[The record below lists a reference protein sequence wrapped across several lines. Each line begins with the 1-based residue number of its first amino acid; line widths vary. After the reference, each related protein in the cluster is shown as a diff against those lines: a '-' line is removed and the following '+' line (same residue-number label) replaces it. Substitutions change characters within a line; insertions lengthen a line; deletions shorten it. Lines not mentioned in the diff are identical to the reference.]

1 MICQAQSKTENRVKR
16 VAVYS
21 DYLALQCG
29 LMEYTIDTTNGRY
42 EKSCLPFLCLQWKF
56 DAFGS
61 VMRFDSVILIKIKR
75 QARIKCVCRF
85 CICRGI
91 CRIWLYCAVC
101 GNRRMY
107 AVIRQ
112 ERESKVANEIF
123 LLLPKCH
130 KWLCYAV
137 CSDLWE
143 KKRQVRRNT
152 ALP

>member
-1 MICQAQSKTENRVKR
+1 MYAVIRQKRESTVENEIF
-16 VAVYS
+16 
-21 DYLALQCG
+21 LL
-29 LMEYTIDTTNGRY
+29 
-42 EKSCLPFLCLQWKF
+42 LPKCYKWLC
-56 DAFGS
+56 
-61 VMRFDSVILIKIKR
+61 
-75 QARIKCVCRF
+75 
-85 CICRGI
+85 
-91 CRIWLYCAVC
+91 YAVC

-123 LLLPKCH
+123 LLLPKCYKRLCYAVCGNRKMYAVIRQERESKVANEILLLLPKCH

-152 ALP
+152 VPAVNMTFYNSALYIKASQTGSV